1 MVSKGQNF
9 ANVVIECPLILN
21 FMIRGNIYGVKISL
35 IMPIK
40 NLKLITDISIFNKA
54 RKLKFNFEPLILT
67 FKIVIKSYG

>member
-1 MVSKGQNF
+1 MFNKGQTLV
-9 ANVVIECPLILN
+9 NVFKECPLSLN

-40 NLKLITDISIFNKA
+40 NLKLSTDMSIFDKA
-54 RKLKFNFEPLILT
+54 RKLTFNFQPLILT